1 MDTDRKGAPPDENL
15 TRPTQGRVIAGVC
28 AALAERF
35 GTTPTTMR
43 VLTIASLLLPGTQ
56 VLIYLA
62 LWILIPSEDKQTTT
76 VTA

>member
-1 MDTDRKGAPPDENL
+1 MKNL

-43 VLTIASLLLPGTQ
+43 VLAIASLLLPGTQ
-56 VLIYLA
+56 VLVYLA
-62 LWILIPSEDKQTTT
+62 LWILIPSAEDRHTT

>member
-1 MDTDRKGAPPDENL
+1 M
-15 TRPTQGRVIAGVC
+15 C